1 MSDNTLYV
9 SMEFD
14 AKQMIRI
21 LGNDLYDSPLAMLRE
36 NVQNAYDAILERKQ
50 VDSDFSPII
59 KVEISDTQ
67 IIIEDNGIGMNDD
80 ILTNNYWKA
89 GNSGKNNPQAIAAG
103 VVGHFGIGAL
113 ANFGVCT
120 KLEIQTH
127 RFGEEK
133 SFTSVAL
140 RDKLNIKE
148 SIPIVTHPANEFPIG
163 TRIAATLEN
172 QGVINAD
179 SAINYLRQY
188 IEYIEIPVT
197 INGKEFPKK
206 DITFERK
213 LTDVHVVGLDY
224 AYKLDIG
231 YGNSMPLQVYIM
243 VYDIYNY
250 GTKLNGYLYLNVSDS
265 SLMGLRN
272 GFGLSNIIVHS
283 EYNFGGVANLD
294 CLVPTAGREAVSRES
309 TQLVYSLIQSVERKW
324 TEIISQDVI
333 CDQYRDYLK
342 YVANNFELK
351 LASHV
356 KVKVANEENYI
367 ELGTITL
374 DTAKL
379 YKYADGVDA
388 TVLTKFKNSPETV
401 LSISDNTYRKRIQRL
416 YLQQMKV
423 ASIPNTIQV
432 LHEYT
437 QNELTVDQFFVLNE
451 LKSIIE
457 EDYYVKGFDIKFADI
472 SHYLNVFVTHDLN
485 NETFCIYISPNND
498 DVNRLISIRKENY
511 RLFTPIAKDFVR
523 VVLYQQFS
531 AFIPKGVKERT
542 DYITR
547 VLHNTKDEYVIPYD
561 MMGTMDEMI
570 NKLRAEEISA
580 EDFLKFAKAERN
592 KHQQT
597 INKSQVGD
605 VSEVISNIE
614 SNALNKS
621 KDAVANVE
629 NNEILPMPPIMCL
642 DVETKLRILKTEIF
656 TPVLQNNKM
665 FMALTD
671 KMVKQK
677 RIFFSSPHTTR
688 IIWSMHR
695 LIYIFTDA
703 YGKNTLYYDLELTR
717 KISDSTGGK
726 TIRSTTIITKD
737 KIFVPI
743 VPELY
748 DYFNLNIDEK
758 LKFYVRFDEIENS

>member
-1 MSDNTLYV
+1 MSDTQYV

-50 VDSDFSPII
+50 VDSSFSPII
-59 KVEISDTQ
+59 KIEISDSQ
-67 IIIEDNGIGMNDD
+67 IVIEDNGIGMNNE

-89 GNSGKNNPQAIAAG
+89 GNSGKNNPQAMAAG

-127 RFGEEK
+127 RFGEEM
-133 SFTSVAL
+133 SFISVAL
-140 RDKLNIKE
+140 RDKLNIKD
-148 SIPIVTHPANEFPIG
+148 SIPIISHQAKDFHVG
-163 TRIAATLEN
+163 TRITATLES
-172 QGVINAD
+172 QGSINPE

-188 IEYIEIPVT
+188 IEYIEIPVLV
-197 INGKEFPKK
+197 NGREFPKK
-206 DITFERK
+206 TIKFDRK
-213 LTDVHVVGLDY
+213 LKEVHVLDLDN
-224 AYKLDIG
+224 AYRMDVG
-231 YGNSMPLQVYIM
+231 YGNTMPLQINIM
-243 VYDIYNY
+243 VYDIYSY
-250 GTKLNGYLYLNVSDS
+250 GTKLNGYLYLNTSEN

-272 GFGLSNIIVHS
+272 GFGLANITIHS
-283 EYNFGGVANLD
+283 DYDFGGVANLD

-309 TQLVYSLIQSVERKW
+309 IQLVNSIIQSVERKW
-324 TEIISQDVI
+324 TEIISKDEI

-342 YVANNFELK
+342 YIANHFDMK
-351 LASHV
+351 LSSHV
-356 KVKVANEENYI
+356 KVKVANEENFI
-367 ELGTITL
+367 ELGAITEE
-374 DTAKL
+374 TAKL

-388 TVLTKFKNSPETV
+388 TVLTKFKNSPETI
-401 LSISDNTYRKRIQRL
+401 LSISDNTYRKRVQRQ
-416 YLQQMKV
+416 YLESLNV
-423 ASIPNTIQV
+423 ASIPNNIQV
-432 LHEYT
+432 IHEYS
-437 QNELTVDQFFVLNE
+437 NKELSVEQIFVLSE

-457 EDYYVKGFDIKFADI
+457 EDYYVKGFDIKIADI
-472 SHYLNVFVTHDLN
+472 SHYLNVFVTHNLS
-485 NETFCIYISPNND
+485 NESFCIYISPNND
-498 DVNRLISIRKENY
+498 DVKRLVSVRNENY

-531 AFIPKGVKERT
+531 SFIPKGVKERT

-570 NKLRAEEISA
+570 SKLRADKITPEE
-580 EDFLKFAKAERN
+580 FLKFAKAERN

-597 INKSQVGD
+597 INQSQVGD
-605 VSEVISNIE
+605 VSEVINNIE
-614 SNALNKS
+614 TNALNKS
-621 KDAVANVE
+621 KEALSNIE
-629 NNEILPMPPIMCL
+629 NNDILPMPPIMCL
-642 DVETKLRILKTEIF
+642 DVETKLRILKTDTT
-656 TPVLQNNKM
+656 TPVLQNNQM

-671 KMVKQK
+671 RMVKQK

-703 YGKNTLYYDLELTR
+703 YGTNTLYYDLELTR
-717 KISDSTGGK
+717 KIPDSTGGK
-726 TIRSTTIITKD
+726 TIRSATIITKD

-748 DYFNLNIDEK
+748 NYFNLNMDEK
-758 LKFYVRFDEIENS
+758 LKFFVHFDEIENS

>member
-1 MSDNTLYV
+1 MNNNTLYV

-140 RDKLNIKE
+140 RDKLNVKE

-206 DITFERK
+206 NITFERK
-213 LTDVHVVGLDY
+213 LTDVHVVGPDY

-231 YGNSMPLQVYIM
+231 YGNSMPLQVNIM

-250 GTKLNGYLYLNVSDS
+250 GTKLNGYLYLNASDS

-642 DVETKLRILKTEIF
+642 DVETKLRILKTETF

-717 KISDSTGGK
+717 KIPDSTGGK
-726 TIRSTTIITKD
+726 TIRSTTIITMD

>member
-1 MSDNTLYV
+1 MSETLYV

-50 VDSDFSPII
+50 VDSAFEPVI
-59 KVEISDTQ
+59 KIDISDTQ

-89 GNSGKNNPQAIAAG
+89 GNSGKNNAQALAAG

-127 RFGEEK
+127 RFGENK
-133 SFTSVAL
+133 SFESEAL
-140 RDKLNIKE
+140 RDKLNVKE
-148 SIPIVTHPANEFPIG
+148 SIPIVTRNGNDIPVG
-163 TRIAATLEN
+163 TRVVATLEC
-172 QGVINAD
+172 QGSINAD

-188 IEYIEIPVT
+188 IQYIEIPVYV
-197 INGKEFPKK
+197 NGMKFPKK
-206 DITFERK
+206 TTSFERK
-213 LTDVHVVGLDY
+213 ISGLQITSSAY
-224 AYKLDIG
+224 SYKLDIG
-231 YGNSMPLQVYIM
+231 YGNSFPLQVDIKA
-243 VYDIYNY
+243 YDINSY
-250 GTKLNGYLYLNVSDS
+250 GTRLKGYIYLNSS
-265 SLMGLRN
+265 EKSLMGLRN
-272 GFGLSNIIVHS
+272 GFGLSNINVLS
-283 EYNFGGVANLD
+283 AYDFGGVANLD

-309 TQLVYSLIQSVERKW
+309 TQLVYSLLQSIEKTW
-324 TEIISQDVI
+324 TEVISKELI
-333 CDQYRDYLK
+333 CDKYGEFLK
-342 YVANNFELK
+342 YVANHFELN
-351 LASHV
+351 LASHI
-356 KVKVANEENYI
+356 KIKVANEDKFI
-367 ELGTITL
+367 ELGNITL
-374 DTAKL
+374 ENSGN

-388 TVLTKFKNSPETV
+388 TVLTKFQNSSETI
-401 LSISDNTYRKRIQRL
+401 LSISDNAFRKRIQRS
-416 YLQQMKV
+416 YLQYVKV
-423 ASIPNTIQV
+423 VSIPNEIQV
-432 LHEYT
+432 IREYSSK
-437 QNELTVDQFFVLNE
+437 EISIDQFFVLNE

-457 EDYYVKGFDIKFADI
+457 DDYYVKGFDIKLADI
-472 SHYLNVFVTHDLN
+472 SHYLNVFVTHDLDK
-485 NETFCIYISPNND
+485 ESFCIYISPNNN
-498 DVNRLISIRKENY
+498 DVNRLVTIRKDNY
-511 RLFTPIAKDFVR
+511 RLFTPMAKDFVR

-547 VLHNTKDEYVIPYD
+547 VLHNIKDEYVIPYD

-570 NKLRAEEISA
+570 SKLRANEISP
-580 EDFLKFAKAERN
+580 EDFVKFAKIERN

-605 VSEVISNIE
+605 VSEVITNIE
-614 SNALNKS
+614 TNALNKS
-621 KDAVANVE
+621 KDALDSLE
-629 NNEILPMPPIMCL
+629 DHDILPMPPIMCL
-642 DVETKLRILKTEIF
+642 DVDTKLRILKTDTM
-656 TPVLQNNKM
+656 TPVLQNNQM

-671 KMVKQK
+671 RMVKQK
-677 RIFFSSPHTTR
+677 RIFFSAPHTTR

-717 KISDSTGGK
+717 KIPNSTGGK

-743 VPELY
+743 VPDLY
-748 DYFNLNIDEK
+748 EYFNLNMDEK
-758 LKFYVRFDEIENS
+758 LKFYVHFDEVESM

>member
-140 RDKLNIKE
+140 RDNLNVKE

-206 DITFERK
+206 NITFERK
-213 LTDVHVVGLDY
+213 LTDVHVVGPDY

-231 YGNSMPLQVYIM
+231 YGNSMPLQVNIK

-250 GTKLNGYLYLNVSDS
+250 GTKLNGYLYLNASDS

-374 DTAKL
+374 HTATL

-432 LHEYT
+432 LREYT

-457 EDYYVKGFDIKFADI
+457 EDYYVKGLDIKFADI

-498 DVNRLISIRKENY
+498 DVNRLISIRKDNY

-580 EDFLKFAKAERN
+580 EEFFKFAKAERN

-642 DVETKLRILKTEIF
+642 DVETKLRILKTETF

-677 RIFFSSPHTTR
+677 RIFFSSPHTTK

-703 YGKNTLYYDLELTR
+703 YGKNTLYYDMELTR
-717 KISDSTGGK
+717 KIPDSTGGK

-758 LKFYVRFDEIENS
+758 LKFYVHFDEIENS

>member
-1 MSDNTLYV
+1 
-9 SMEFD
+9 
-14 AKQMIRI
+14 
-21 LGNDLYDSPLAMLRE
+21 MLFR
-36 NVQNAYDAILERKQ
+36 
-50 VDSDFSPII
+50 S
-59 KVEISDTQ
+59 
-67 IIIEDNGIGMNDD
+67 
-80 ILTNNYWKA
+80 
-89 GNSGKNNPQAIAAG
+89 
-103 VVGHFGIGAL
+103 
-113 ANFGVCT
+113 
-120 KLEIQTH
+120 
-127 RFGEEK
+127 
-133 SFTSVAL
+133 
-140 RDKLNIKE
+140 
-148 SIPIVTHPANEFPIG
+148 
-163 TRIAATLEN
+163 
-172 QGVINAD
+172 
-179 SAINYLRQY
+179 
-188 IEYIEIPVT
+188 
-197 INGKEFPKK
+197 
-206 DITFERK
+206 
-213 LTDVHVVGLDY
+213 
-224 AYKLDIG
+224 
-231 YGNSMPLQVYIM
+231 
-243 VYDIYNY
+243 
-250 GTKLNGYLYLNVSDS
+250 
-265 SLMGLRN
+265 GLRN

-531 AFIPKGVKERT
+531 TFIPKGVKERT

-642 DVETKLRILKTEIF
+642 DVETKLRILKTETL

-717 KISDSTGGK
+717 KIPDSTGGK